1 MNFLNF
7 DVAAILKLVIDQLTA
22 FDQIVEQLQAQI
34 NELSF
39 QISTSTST
47 EQAISTNLKEV
58 ASIMITAAKSEKLS
72 DSLMFNKDQ
81 KELHLFVTK
90 LCLKLSEN
98 ADQFL
103 TNRNKINYVMSCLEN
118 NAV

>member
-47 EQAISTNLKEV
+47 EQVISTNLKEV
-58 ASIMITAAKSEKLS
+58 ADITITTAKFKKVS
-72 DSLMFNKDQ
+72 DSLMFNRNQ
-81 KELHLFVTK
+81 KKLHFLLQNFISSF
-90 LCLKLSEN
+90 LKMLIN
-98 ADQFL
+98 FL
-103 TNRNKINYVMSCLEN
+103 QTEKR
-118 NAV
+118 

>member
-47 EQAISTNLKEV
+47 EQVISTNLKEV
-58 ASIMITAAKSEKLS
+58 ADITITTAKFKKVS
-72 DSLMFNKDQ
+72 DSLMFNRNQ
-81 KELHLFVTK
+81 KKLHFFVTK
-90 LCLKLSEN
+90 FHLKLSEN

-103 TNRNKINYVMSCLEN
+103 TNRKKINYIMFHLKN
-118 NAV
+118 NVV